1 MRTIG
6 INTTQ
11 NVIIDYQLAG
21 LRDRFF
27 ASLIDLF
34 IWMTATWFL
43 TIFFAFVIDLEEGF
57 NGAVFTYFLPLAFFL
72 FYHLVSEVL
81 WEGQSLGKKAIG
93 IKVVRLDGQE
103 ARLSDYLLRSVFLM
117 IDMVF
122 SVGVVG
128 AMLISSSAKTQR
140 LGDMTANTTVIR
152 LSPDLNF
159 KLEDILKINSLENY
173 EPQYPEVKSL
183 AEKDMLLVKQ
193 VLNRQRV
200 HANKAHRDVVDQLV
214 AKLCEELDIKL
225 ATKDRI
231 GFLKTLLRDY
241 IVLTR

>member
-11 NVIIDYQLAG
+11 NVVIDYQLAG
-21 LRDRFF
+21 LKDRFF
-27 ASLIDLF
+27 ASFIDVLVWF
-34 IWMTATWFL
+34 IATWFFG
-43 TIFFAFVIDLEEGF
+43 IFFEVILDLDEGF
-57 NGAVFTYFLPLAFFL
+57 SGLMFTVFLPLVFFL
-72 FYHLVSEVL
+72 LYHLVSEVM

-117 IDMVF
+117 VDMVF
-122 SVGVVG
+122 SIGMVG

-159 KLEDILKINSLENY
+159 QLSDILKINSIEDY
-173 EPQYPEVKSL
+173 EPQYPEVRSL

-193 VLNRQRV
+193 VLNRQRI
-200 HANKAHRDVVDQLV
+200 HPNGAHQEVVDQLV
-214 AKLCEELDIKL
+214 AKLCEILDVKL
-225 ATKDRI
+225 TTRDKI